1 MALKPLYD
9 RVVVRRLE
17 AETTTKAG
25 IIIPD
30 KSAEKPTQGEVIAVG
45 EGAICES
52 GEVRALAVRPG
63 DRILFGQY
71 AGTKTKVD
79 GEELLIMKES
89 DILAIVEVEQAE
101 EKAA

>member
-1 MALKPLYD
+1 MTLKPLYD

-17 AETTTKAG
+17 AETTTKGG

-30 KSAEKPTQGEVIAVG
+30 KSAEKPTQGEVMAVG
-45 EGAICES
+45 DGVVSDS
-52 GEVRALAVRPG
+52 GELRALLVKKG

-71 AGTKTKVD
+71 AGSQVKVD

-89 DILAIVEVEQAE
+89 DILAIVEEEHVE